1 MSKYLVIDDLAFELH
16 EHPIYVP
23 IPKTIKTEKQM
34 DKFTIKVLKKLMK
47 LDFYKWYHN
56 VKDIVIDGYYTRNNK
71 IYPNFST

>member
-16 EHPIYVP
+16 EYPIYVP

-34 DKFTIKVLKKLMK
+34 NKFTINVLKKLMK

-56 VKDIVIDGYYTRNNK
+56 IKDVVIDGYYTRWK
-71 IYPNFST
+71 IIGRI